1 MKLRLSVRWLAPLV
15 VALAFAL
22 NLPRII
28 GGDASLP
35 SWAPP
40 ARLEAIGS
48 FAKLGSLLLGA
59 VFGLRVAAR
68 LEKGNPARLAWLL
81 LGLWLACFAAG
92 QAALMSYTLFL
103 GREAP
108 LPSLGDAGFLTGY
121 ALMLVAAWRFVFVYR
136 ASGFPVGSAR
146 QHAAIAL
153 GAALVLTAVAV
164 PLLAPIAA
172 AEVPLR
178 ERMINLAYPILD
190 LAALVPTLV
199 MLRITRAF
207 RGGKVWAAWA
217 ALLFGFVL
225 MTGGDILFA
234 YFSSAKMT
242 SFAPGIDLMFLLGY
256 FFAASGT
263 MLQHEMVR
271 D

>member
-1 MKLRLSVRWLAPLV
+1 MRLRLSVRWLAPLV

-59 VFGLRVAAR
+59 AFGLRVAAR

-92 QAALMSYTLFL
+92 QAVLMSYTLVL

-108 LPSLGDAGFLTGY
+108 LPSLGDAGFSITSDTTKPP
-121 ALMLVAAWRFVFVYR
+121 VAR
-136 ASGFPVGSAR
+136 G
-146 QHAAIAL
+146 
-153 GAALVLTAVAV
+153 VAT
-164 PLLAPIAA
+164 
-172 AEVPLR
+172 
-178 ERMINLAYPILD
+178 D
-190 LAALVPTLV
+190 T
-199 MLRITRAF
+199 RITGKRRAL
-207 RGGKVWAAWA
+207 R
-217 ALLFGFVL
+217 
-225 MTGGDILFA
+225 MRR
-234 YFSSAKMT
+234 S
-242 SFAPGIDLMFLLGY
+242 
-256 FFAASGT
+256 AASTESPFVSGSSKSSVT
-263 MLQHEMVR
+263 AS
-271 D
+271 